1 MRKEIIVEDRR
12 IITHF
17 LERNEDALR
26 AAQDKYGQYC
36 YSIANNILTNPQDS
50 EECVN
55 DTLNILWNTIPPT
68 VPVSLKAYMG
78 KIIRN
83 LALGRYRS
91 HHAGKRRNSL
101 DVVLDELEECIPA
114 DSNAEETAN
123 CKLLTELINNWLKTL
138 DRPDRIVFLRRYYKC
153 EPLSEIA
160 KLLGVNENKAAQIM
174 HKLRKSL
181 REFLDKKGYEL

>member
-1 MRKEIIVEDRR
+1 MEDRR

-78 KIIRN
+78 KIIRRG
-83 LALGRYRS
+83 AMKIFRS
-91 HHAGKRRNSL
+91 LSRR
-101 DVVLDELEECIPA
+101 
-114 DSNAEETAN
+114 
-123 CKLLTELINNWLKTL
+123 K
-138 DRPDRIVFLRRYYKC
+138 
-153 EPLSEIA
+153 
-160 KLLGVNENKAAQIM
+160 KAQ
-174 HKLRKSL
+174 
-181 REFLDKKGYEL
+181 

>member
-1 MRKEIIVEDRR
+1 MRNEIIVEDRR

-83 LALGRYRS
+83 L
-91 HHAGKRRNSL
+91 
-101 DVVLDELEECIPA
+101 PA

-160 KLLGVNENKAAQIM
+160 KLLGVNENKAAQNM